1 VKTGIFLSANM
12 KNRPRIVFYG
22 TPEIAVASLQSLVD
36 AGYIIT
42 GVVTAPDRLAGRGLK
57 VHFSPVK
64 EFALRHDIPLFQPV
78 NLKDPA
84 FHGQLRSLEPDLQVV
99 VAFRMLPKEVWSLP
113 LLGTFNLH
121 ASLLPQY
128 RGAAPINWVLIN
140 GETETGVT
148 TFFIDEKI
156 DTGNLIFREMIAIHP
171 EETAGELHD
180 KLMVA
185 GAGLVV
191 KTVKAIES
199 GNVPTLP
206 QYEVQDPDSGPL
218 KIAPKIHKVDCRIN
232 WDNEALT
239 VFNFIRGMSPHP
251 GAFTEMVASDRSSFY
266 LKVFRAQQEIIPHS
280 LRPGT
285 IACDGKTYLKV
296 AVRDGFIHLC
306 EVQPAGRKAMNSL
319 DFLKGYG
326 MHFV

>member
-1 VKTGIFLSANM
+1 M
-12 KNRPRIVFYG
+12 KNHPRIVFYG
-22 TPEIAVASLQSLVD
+22 TPEIAVASLQGLAD
-36 AGYIIT
+36 AGYVIT
-42 GVVTAPDRLAGRGLK
+42 AVVTAPDRQAGRGLK

-64 EFALRHDIPLFQPV
+64 EFALRHNIPLFQPV
-78 NLKDPA
+78 NLKDPS

-99 VAFRMLPKEVWSLP
+99 VAFRMLPKVVWSLP
-113 LLGTFNLH
+113 QLGTFNLH

-140 GETETGVT
+140 GEKETGVT
-148 TFFIDEKI
+148 TFFINENI
-156 DTGNLIFREMIAIHP
+156 DTGNLIFRERIVVHP

-191 KTVKAIES
+191 RTVKAIES
-199 GNVPTLP
+199 GNVLALP
-206 QYEVQDPDSGPL
+206 QHEVRDPDSGPL

-239 VFNFIRGMSPHP
+239 VFNFIRGMSPYP
-251 GAFTEMVASDRSSFY
+251 GAYTELVSSDRNSFY
-266 LKVFRAQQEIIPHS
+266 LKVFRAQQEIISHS

-285 IACDGKTYLKV
+285 IVCDGKTYLKI
-296 AVRDGFIHLC
+296 AVRNGFIHLC
-306 EVQPAGRKAMNSL
+306 EVQPASRKAMNLL

>member
-1 VKTGIFLSANM
+1 M

-64 EFALRHDIPLFQPV
+64 EFALRHDLLLFQPA
-78 NLKDPA
+78 NLKDPG
-84 FHGQLRSLEPDLQVV
+84 FHDQLRLLEPDLQVV

-113 LLGTFNLH
+113 PMGTFNLH

-148 TFFIDEKI
+148 TFFINERI
-156 DTGNLIFREMIAIHP
+156 DTGNIIFSEIIAIHP

-191 KTVKAIES
+191 KTIKAIES
-199 GNVPTLP
+199 GNISAHP
-206 QYEVQDPDSGPL
+206 QNEMQDPGTGPL
-218 KIAPKIHKVDCRIN
+218 KIAPKIHKEDCRIN
-232 WDNEALT
+232 WENEALT

-251 GAFTEMVASDRSSFY
+251 GAFTELVASDGSSFY
-266 LKVFRAQQEIIPHS
+266 LKVFGAQQEIQP
-280 LRPGT
+280 LAVKPGT
-285 IACDGKTYLKV
+285 IVCDGKIYLKV
-296 AVRDGFIHLC
+296 AVRNGFIQLTK
-306 EVQPAGRKAMNSL
+306 VQPSGRKAMNSL

-326 MHFV
+326 MHFI

>member
-1 VKTGIFLSANM
+1 M
-12 KNRPRIVFYG
+12 KNRPHIIFYG

-36 AGYIIT
+36 AGYVIT
-42 GVVTAPDRLAGRGLK
+42 GVVTSPDRLAGRGLK

-64 EFALRHDIPLFQPV
+64 EFALRHDLPLFQPA

-84 FHGQLRSLEPDLQVV
+84 FHDQLRWLEPDLQVV

-113 LLGTFNLH
+113 PLGTFNLH

-156 DTGNLIFREMIAIHP
+156 DTGNIIFRETIAIHP

-180 KLMVA
+180 TLMVA

-191 KTVKAIES
+191 KTIKAIES
-199 GNVPTLP
+199 GNVPALP
-206 QYEVQDPDSGPL
+206 QNEMPYPDSKSL
-218 KIAPKIHKVDCRIN
+218 KMAPKIHKKDCRIN
-232 WDNEALT
+232 WNSEALT

-251 GAFTEMVASDRSSFY
+251 GAHTELIASDRSSFY
-266 LKVFRAQQEIIPHS
+266 LKVFRGQQEIIPHS
-280 LRPGT
+280 LKPGT
-285 IACDGKTYLKV
+285 IACNGKTYLKV
-296 AVRDGFIHLC
+296 AVRNGFIHLC
-306 EVQPAGRKAMNSL
+306 DVQPAGRKAMNSL

-326 MHFV
+326 MHFI

>member
-1 VKTGIFLSANM
+1 M

-22 TPEIAVASLQSLVD
+22 TPEISVVSLQSLID
-36 AGYIIT
+36 AGYFIA

-64 EFALRHDIPLFQPV
+64 EFVLRHDLPLFQPA

-84 FHGQLRSLEPDLQVV
+84 FHDQLRLLAPDIQVV

-113 LLGTFNLH
+113 PLGTFNLQ

-148 TFFIDEKI
+148 TFFIDDKI
-156 DTGNLIFREMIAIHP
+156 DTGNIIFRETIAVQP

-180 KLMVA
+180 KLMVT

-191 KTVKAIES
+191 RTVRAIES
-199 GNVPTLP
+199 GNVTPLP
-206 QYEVQDPDSGPL
+206 QNEADLDSGPL
-218 KIAPKIHKVDCRIN
+218 KTAPKISKEDCRIN
-232 WDNEALT
+232 WDNHAST

-251 GAFTEMVASDRSSFY
+251 GAFTELIAFDGTSFY
-266 LKVFRAQQEIIPHS
+266 LKVFRAQQEIMPHS
-280 LRPGT
+280 FKPGT
-285 IACDGKTYLKV
+285 IACDGKTYVKI
-296 AVRDGFIHLC
+296 AVSDGFIHLC

>member
-1 VKTGIFLSANM
+1 M
-12 KNRPRIVFYG
+12 KDHPRIVFYG

-36 AGYIIT
+36 AGYVIA

-64 EFALRHDIPLFQPV
+64 EFALSHEIPLFQPV

-113 LLGTFNLH
+113 HLGTFNLH

-156 DTGNLIFREMIAIHP
+156 DTGNLIFREKITIHP
-171 EETAGELHD
+171 DETAGELHD
-180 KLMVA
+180 KLMIA

-191 KTVKAIES
+191 KTIRAIES
-199 GNVPTLP
+199 GNVPVV
-206 QYEVQDPDSGPL
+206 QQNEVQDPDSGSL
-218 KIAPKIHKVDCRIN
+218 KIAPKIHKEDCRIN
-232 WDNEALT
+232 WDHEAVT

-251 GAFTEMVASDRSSFY
+251 GAFTELVASDRSSFY

-285 IACDGKTYLKV
+285 IECDGKTYLKV
-296 AVRDGFIHLC
+296 AVRNGFIQLC

-326 MHFV
+326 IHFV

>member
-1 VKTGIFLSANM
+1 M
-12 KNRPRIVFYG
+12 KNRPHIIFYG

-36 AGYIIT
+36 AGYVIT
-42 GVVTAPDRLAGRGLK
+42 GVVTSPDRLAGRGLK

-64 EFALRHDIPLFQPV
+64 EFALRHDLPLFQPA

-84 FHGQLRSLEPDLQVV
+84 FHDQLRWLEPDLQVV

-113 LLGTFNLH
+113 PLGTFNLH

-156 DTGNLIFREMIAIHP
+156 DTGNIIFRETIAIHP

-180 KLMVA
+180 TLMVA

-199 GNVPTLP
+199 GNVPALP
-206 QYEVQDPDSGPL
+206 QNEIQDPDSKSL
-218 KIAPKIHKVDCRIN
+218 KMAPKIHKEDCRIN
-232 WDNEALT
+232 WDSEALT
-239 VFNFIRGMSPHP
+239 VYNFIRGMSPHP
-251 GAFTEMVASDRSSFY
+251 GSHTELISSDGSSFY
-266 LKVFRAQQEIIPHS
+266 LKVFRVQQEIMPHS
-280 LRPGT
+280 LKPGT

-296 AVRDGFIHLC
+296 AVRNGFIHLC
-306 EVQPAGRKAMNSL
+306 DLQPAGRKAMNSL

-326 MHFV
+326 IHFI

>member
-1 VKTGIFLSANM
+1 M
-12 KNRPRIVFYG
+12 KDRPRIVFYG

-36 AGYIIT
+36 AGYVIT

-64 EFALRHDIPLFQPV
+64 EFALRHEIPLFQPV

-84 FHGQLRSLEPDLQVV
+84 FQGQLRSLEPDLQVV
-99 VAFRMLPKEVWSLP
+99 VAFRMLPKEIWSLP
-113 LLGTFNLH
+113 HLGTFNLH

-156 DTGNLIFREMIAIHP
+156 DTGNLIFTEKITVHP
-171 EETAGELHD
+171 DETAGELHD

-191 KTVKAIES
+191 KTVRAIES
-199 GNVPTLP
+199 GNVPVV
-206 QYEVQDPDSGPL
+206 QQNEVQDLDSGPL
-218 KIAPKIHKVDCRIN
+218 KIAPKITKEDCRIN
-232 WDNEALT
+232 WDHEALT

-251 GAFTEMVASDRSSFY
+251 GAFAELVASDRSSFY
-266 LKVFRAQQEIIPHS
+266 LKVFRAQMEIIPHF

-285 IACDGKTYLKV
+285 IKCDGKTYLKI
-296 AVRDGFIHLC
+296 AVRNGFIQLF

>member
-1 VKTGIFLSANM
+1 M
-12 KNRPRIVFYG
+12 KNHPRIVFYG
-22 TPEIAVASLQSLVD
+22 TPEIAVASLQSLID
-36 AGYIIT
+36 AGYVIN

-57 VHFSPVK
+57 VHFSAVK
-64 EFALRHDIPLFQPV
+64 KFALRHDIPLFQPV

-113 LLGTFNLH
+113 RLGTFNLH

-156 DTGNLIFREMIAIHP
+156 DTGNLIFREMIAVHP

-180 KLMVA
+180 RLMVA

-199 GNVPTLP
+199 GNVPSLP
-206 QYEVQDPDSGPL
+206 QYEVQDPDSWPL
-218 KIAPKIHKVDCRIN
+218 KMAPKIHKEDCRIN

-239 VFNFIRGMSPHP
+239 VFNFIRGMSPYP
-251 GAFTEMVASDRSSFY
+251 GAYTELITSDRTSFY

-280 LRPGT
+280 LSPGR

-296 AVRDGFIHLC
+296 AVRNGYIYLC

>member
-1 VKTGIFLSANM
+1 M
-12 KNRPRIVFYG
+12 KNRLRIVFYG

-36 AGYIIT
+36 AGYTIS

-57 VHFSPVK
+57 VRYSPVK
-64 EFALRHDIPLFQPV
+64 EFTLRHDFLLFQPV
-78 NLKDPA
+78 NLKDPG
-84 FHGQLRSLEPDLQVV
+84 FHDQLRLLEPDLQVV

-113 LLGTFNLH
+113 PMGTFNLH

-140 GETETGVT
+140 GEPETGVT

-156 DTGNLIFREMIAIHP
+156 DTGNIIFSETIAIHP

-180 KLMVA
+180 KLMMA

-191 KTVKAIES
+191 KTVKSIES
-199 GNVPTLP
+199 GNIPAHP
-206 QYEVQDPDSGPL
+206 QSEMQGPGSGL
-218 KIAPKIHKVDCRIN
+218 LRMAPKISKEDCRIN

-251 GAFTEMVASDRSSFY
+251 GAFTELVTTDRSSFY
-266 LKVFRAQQEIIPHS
+266 LKVFRAQQEIQPHTVN
-280 LRPGT
+280 PGT
-285 IACDGKTYLKV
+285 IVCDGKTYLKV
-296 AVRDGFIHLC
+296 AVRNGFIYLTI
-306 EVQPAGRKAMNSL
+306 VQLAGRKAMNSL

-326 MHFV
+326 MHFI